1 MFFDIRGY
9 FEISVFEL
17 LRVDLLI
24 NSKLVLFNM
33 VHVKKKQQQQ
43 KKKNAKSACLFS
55 VARPV
60 FITHHYWTLINM
72 SYVMQSFR

>member
-33 VHVKKKQQQQ
+33 VHVKKK
-43 KKKNAKSACLFS
+43 NPAKSACLFS

-60 FITHHYWTLINM
+60 FITHHYCTLIKICNAEL
-72 SYVMQSFR
+72 